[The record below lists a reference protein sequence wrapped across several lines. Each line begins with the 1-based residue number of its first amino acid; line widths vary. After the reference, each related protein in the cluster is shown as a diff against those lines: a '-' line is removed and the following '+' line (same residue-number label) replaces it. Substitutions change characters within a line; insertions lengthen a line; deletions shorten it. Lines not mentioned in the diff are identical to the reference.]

1 MNTSDDKSDKTK
13 SSRATV
19 RKALREERAALKQLK
34 IRMANGESLSEDIE
48 ACKGQ
53 IELLFKELKAIEEG
67 GHTTFLEAKENISPK
82 KKVSEKKNLLR
93 QKIDEVKSKINDIEI
108 SLNMPNLST
117 EERDA
122 RLVKSSKA
130 RSELEELQQEYN
142 ALLQYNHTNFVS
154 ARNADREQIK
164 FMAEMESLQNSIEKT
179 KSMMIDSADKQD
191 FKAYK
196 EQESQLS
203 ELENKLK
210 NFTQA
215 DTDFLLETAEEDSK
229 EDPFLEK

>member
-1 MNTSDDKSDKTK
+1 MDTSDKLDKNR

-34 IRMANGESLSEDIE
+34 IRVANGESLSEDIE

-53 IELLFKELKAIEEG
+53 IELLFRELKAIEEG

-122 RLVKSSKA
+122 RLVKSSKT

-191 FKAYK
+191 FKTYK
-196 EQESQLS
+196 EQESRLS

-210 NFTQA
+210 NLTQA

-229 EDPFLEK
+229 EDPILEK

>member
-1 MNTSDDKSDKTK
+1 MDTSDKLDKNR

-34 IRMANGESLSEDIE
+34 IRVANGESLSEDIE

-53 IELLFKELKAIEEG
+53 IELLFRELKAIEEG

-122 RLVKSSKA
+122 RLVKSSKT

-191 FKAYK
+191 FKTYK
-196 EQESQLS
+196 EQESRLS

-210 NFTQA
+210 NITQA

-229 EDPFLEK
+229 EDPILEK

>member
-1 MNTSDDKSDKTK
+1 MDTSDKLDKNK

-34 IRMANGESLSEDIE
+34 IRAANGESLSEDIE

-53 IELLFKELKAIEEG
+53 IELLFRELKAIEEG

-82 KKVSEKKNLLR
+82 KNVSEKKNLLR
-93 QKIDEVKSKINDIEI
+93 QKIDDAKSKIKEIEK
-108 SLNMPNLST
+108 SLDVPNLST
-117 EERDA
+117 EDRDA
-122 RLVKSSKA
+122 RLLKSSKA
-130 RSELEELQQEYN
+130 RNELEELQQEYN
-142 ALLQYNHTNFVS
+142 ALLQYNHTNFVN
-154 ARNADREQIK
+154 ARNADKEQTTH
-164 FMAEMESLQNSIEKT
+164 MAQLESLQNSINKI

-191 FKAYK
+191 FKTYK
-196 EQESQLS
+196 EQESRLS

-210 NFTQA
+210 NLTQA

>member
-1 MNTSDDKSDKTK
+1 MDTSDKLDKNR

-34 IRMANGESLSEDIE
+34 IRVANGESLSEDIE

-53 IELLFKELKAIEEG
+53 IELLFRELKAIEEG

>member
-1 MNTSDDKSDKTK
+1 MDTSDKLDKNR

-34 IRMANGESLSEDIE
+34 IRVANGESLSEDIE

-53 IELLFKELKAIEEG
+53 IELLFRELKAIEEG

-93 QKIDEVKSKINDIEI
+93 QKIDEVKSKINDIEN
-108 SLNMPNLST
+108 SLNRPNLST

-122 RLVKSSKA
+122 RLVKSSKT

-191 FKAYK
+191 FKTYK
-196 EQESQLS
+196 EQESRLS

-210 NFTQA
+210 NLTQA

-229 EDPFLEK
+229 EDPILEK

>member
-1 MNTSDDKSDKTK
+1 MDTSDKLDKNK

-34 IRMANGESLSEDIE
+34 IRAANGESLSEDIE

-53 IELLFKELKAIEEG
+53 IELLFRELKAIEEG

-82 KKVSEKKNLLR
+82 KNVSEKKNLLR
-93 QKIDEVKSKINDIEI
+93 QKIDDAKSKIKEIEK
-108 SLNMPNLST
+108 SLDVPNLST
-117 EERDA
+117 EDRDA
-122 RLVKSSKA
+122 RLLKSSKA
-130 RSELEELQQEYN
+130 RNELEELQQEYN
-142 ALLQYNHTNFVS
+142 ALLQYNHTNFVN
-154 ARNADREQIK
+154 ARNADKEQTTH
-164 FMAEMESLQNSIEKT
+164 MAQLESLQNSINKI

-191 FKAYK
+191 FRTYK

-210 NFTQA
+210 NLTQA
-215 DTDFLLETAEEDSK
+215 DTDFLLETPEEDSK

>member
-1 MNTSDDKSDKTK
+1 MDTSDKLDKNK

-34 IRMANGESLSEDIE
+34 IRAANGESLSEDIE

-53 IELLFKELKAIEEG
+53 IELLFRELKAIEEG

-82 KKVSEKKNLLR
+82 KNVSEKKNLLR
-93 QKIDEVKSKINDIEI
+93 QKIDDAKSKIKEIEN
-108 SLNMPNLST
+108 SLDVPNLST
-117 EERDA
+117 EDRDA
-122 RLVKSSKA
+122 RLLKSSKA
-130 RSELEELQQEYN
+130 RNELEELQQEYN
-142 ALLQYNHTNFVS
+142 ALLQYNHTNFVN
-154 ARNADREQIK
+154 ARNADKEQTTH
-164 FMAEMESLQNSIEKT
+164 MAQLESLQNSINKI

-191 FKAYK
+191 FKTYK

-210 NFTQA
+210 NLTQA
-215 DTDFLLETAEEDSK
+215 DTDFLLETPEEDSK

>member
-1 MNTSDDKSDKTK
+1 MDTSDKLDKNR

-34 IRMANGESLSEDIE
+34 IRVANGESLSEDIE

-53 IELLFKELKAIEEG
+53 IELLFRELKAIEEG

-122 RLVKSSKA
+122 RLVKSSKT

-191 FKAYK
+191 IKTYK
-196 EQESQLS
+196 EQESRLS

-210 NFTQA
+210 NITQA

-229 EDPFLEK
+229 EDPILEK

>member
-1 MNTSDDKSDKTK
+1 MNTSEDKSDKTT

-93 QKIDEVKSKINDIEI
+93 QKIDEVKSKINDIEN

-191 FKAYK
+191 FKTYK
-196 EQESQLS
+196 EQESRLS

-210 NFTQA
+210 NLTQA
-215 DTDFLLETAEEDSK
+215 DTDFLLESAEEDSK

>member
-1 MNTSDDKSDKTK
+1 MDTSDKLDKNK

-34 IRMANGESLSEDIE
+34 IRAANGESLSEDIE
-48 ACKGQ
+48 ACNGQ
-53 IELLFKELKAIEEG
+53 IELLFRELKAIEEG

-82 KKVSEKKNLLR
+82 KNVSEKKNLLR
-93 QKIDEVKSKINDIEI
+93 QKIDDAKSKIKEIEK
-108 SLNMPNLST
+108 SLDVPNLST
-117 EERDA
+117 EDRDA
-122 RLVKSSKA
+122 RLLKSSKA
-130 RSELEELQQEYN
+130 RNELEELQQEYN
-142 ALLQYNHTNFVS
+142 ALLQYNHTNFVN
-154 ARNADREQIK
+154 ARNADKEQIIH
-164 FMAEMESLQNSIEKT
+164 MAQLESLQNSINKT

-191 FKAYK
+191 FKTYK

-210 NFTQA
+210 NLTQA